1 MNFKENQRH
10 FLILYTNGETFFFT
24 IDKNGFIY
32 CQEFNNLHKFNTG
45 IYLPIATSIKFKDND
60 FELKSL
66 SGETIYSLK
75 QYRNVKGIKNEVE
88 PTIEMFYIDP
98 DIKYEII
105 ERKKITFSKNIK
117 EIPGLIT
124 DEELKELTNKYKIK
138 SYTRTKRRTNLI
150 FD

>member
-10 FLILYTNGETFFFT
+10 FLILYTNGETYFFT

-32 CQEFNNLHKFNTG
+32 CNEFNNLHKFYIGN
-45 IYLPIATSIKFKDND
+45 YLPIAASIKIKDND

-75 QYRNVKGIKNEVE
+75 QYRNVKGINYHSE

-98 DIKYEII
+98 DIKDEII
-105 ERKKITFSKNIK
+105 ERRKIILSKNIK

-124 DEELKELTNKYKIK
+124 ESELKELTNKYKIK
-138 SYTRTKRRTNLI
+138 SYTRTKKKILK
-150 FD
+150 